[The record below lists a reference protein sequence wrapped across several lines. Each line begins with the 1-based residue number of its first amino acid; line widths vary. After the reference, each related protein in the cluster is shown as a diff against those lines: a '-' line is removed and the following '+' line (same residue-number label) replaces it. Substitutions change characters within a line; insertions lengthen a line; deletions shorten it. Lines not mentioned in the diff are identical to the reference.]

1 MNLIEKTPRRYTK
14 DEVWKIEG
22 ESLLL
27 HRRCTE
33 IDHMIRNLHGLEKR
47 ELDPEDWGV
56 TTSDEMTGW
65 EWYVHKY
72 ELEGEDA
79 PHEVVQ
85 SRLVSRFPVKWLN
98 MSDDELEKEILKM
111 KDLSDFK

>member
-14 DEVWKIEG
+14 EEVWKIEG

-33 IDHMIRNLHGLEKR
+33 IDCMIRDLHGLEKR
-47 ELDPEDWGV
+47 KLDPDEWSG

-65 EWYVHKY
+65 
-72 ELEGEDA
+72 
-79 PHEVVQ
+79 
-85 SRLVSRFPVKWLN
+85 N
-98 MSDDELEKEILKM
+98 ILYWTKH
-111 KDLSDFK
+111 L